1 MKTNRASLAFAGTVV
16 ILLSVSSGAR
26 AQDAQEPLP
35 PPPNAIYVQ
44 RGVAVADGDV
54 GPGPMMHEGIGFLG
68 FEAGLGEKTV
78 TGAPF
83 SANFSTEST
92 QTLADGN
99 QIQHSSTGSIARD
112 SQGRTRRE
120 MTLPAIGAFAV
131 VNGETLSHVV
141 FLKDPV
147 ANTRYVLEEDKKIAQ
162 QLPEPSAKGAF
173 KSREFRNPEAET
185 GKSKV
190 VTTSLGTQTIGGVSA
205 QGTRYTRTIPVGE
218 IGNTKPIVIV
228 NERWYSPDLQMVV
241 MTKRSDPRSGD
252 TTFQMTDIQRGEPAA
267 SVFQVPADYTISQGP
282 PPHGVATFRI
292 AGPPPPPEQ

>member
-1 MKTNRASLAFAGTVV
+1 MKTNRAFLAFAGSVV
-16 ILLSVSSGAR
+16 VLLSVSSGAR
-26 AQDAQEPLP
+26 AQDTQEPPPP

-44 RGVAVADGDV
+44 RGVAVADAGV

-99 QIQHSSTGSIARD
+99 QIQHSSTGAIARD

-147 ANTRYVLEEDKKIAQ
+147 ADTRYVLEEDKKIAQ
-162 QLPEPSAKGAF
+162 QLPQPSVKGAF
-173 KSREFRNPEAET
+173 RDKGFRNPAAEA
-185 GKSKV
+185 GKSEV

-228 NERWYSPDLQMVV
+228 NERWYSADLQMVV

-252 TTFQMTDIQRGEPAA
+252 TTFQMTDIRRGEPAA
-267 SVFQVPADYTISQGP
+267 SLFQVPADYTISQGP
-282 PPHGVATFRI
+282 PTRGQATFRI
-292 AGPPPPPEQ
+292 AGPPPPEQ

>member
-1 MKTNRASLAFAGTVV
+1 MRTNRALLAFAGSVV
-16 ILLSVSSGAR
+16 VLLSVSSAAR

-35 PPPNAIYVQ
+35 PPPPDTIYVQ
-44 RGVAVADGDV
+44 RGVADPGV
-54 GPGPMMHEGIGFLG
+54 GSGPMMHEGIGFLG

-120 MTLPAIGAFAV
+120 MTIPAIGAFAV
-131 VNGETLSHVV
+131 VNGKTLSHVV

-147 ANTRYVLEEDKKIAQ
+147 ADTRYVLEEDKKIAR
-162 QLPEPSAKGAF
+162 QLPQPSVKGAF
-173 KSREFRNPEAET
+173 RDKEFRNPEA
-185 GKSKV
+185 GKSEV

-267 SVFQVPADYTISQGP
+267 SVFQVPADYTIAQGP
-282 PPHGVATFRI
+282 LARGIATFHV